1 MKTSAYVS
9 VLALVALCTAATLR
23 AETTAPSA
31 ELPVSRVAART
42 NANGDRVEVGASRLA
57 VSLRLGSPSAVLA
70 DGTWLYY
77 GYDATIANGRSVE
90 NRTLIVRFATQKVS
104 ALSLGDEATVIALR
118 NLPKTSG
125 KNQLLAT
132 NQR

>member
-1 MKTSAYVS
+1 MKTSSLVS
-9 VLALVALCTAATLR
+9 VLALIALCSAATLR
-23 AETTAPSA
+23 AETTAPAA

-42 NANGDRVEVGASRLA
+42 NANGDRVEVGTSRLA

-77 GYDATIANGRSVE
+77 GYDANIANGQSLE
-90 NRTLIVRFATQKVS
+90 NRTLIVRFTAQKVS
-104 ALSLGDEATVIALR
+104 ALSLGDEATVVALR
-118 NLPKTSG
+118 NLPKASG
-125 KNQLLAT
+125 KTQLLAT